1 MARPTI
7 RTAVVTTRKTTDMVR
22 TVVMAALRPS
32 VTTSPLCHLDSPH
45 KLPRTASSRALRLVS
60 NKVRLEE
67 EDTTE
72 ARTSSA
78 AVVAEAVVAVAVVV
92 VAVVVTEVIKT
103 NAEDTT
109 RATAGEG
116 TVKGATDTEGT
127 PTAEAAILE
136 EVMAATMVAEARAA
150 ADATRKSSLRA
161 TEQLR

>member
-22 TVVMAALRPS
+22 KVVMAALRTS

-45 KLPRTASSRALRLVS
+45 KLPRTAFSRASRLVS

-78 AVVAEAVVAVAVVV
+78 AVVAVAVVAVV
-92 VAVVVTEVIKT
+92 VAVTEVIKT

>member
-1 MARPTI
+1 
-7 RTAVVTTRKTTDMVR
+7 VR
-22 TVVMAALRPS
+22 TEETEQDTVALRLS
-32 VTTSPLCHLDSPH
+32 ETTSPRCRLDLPH
-45 KLPRTASSRALRLVS
+45 KPLRTASSRALRLVS

-78 AVVAEAVVAVAVVV
+78 AVVAEAVVAVV
-92 VAVVVTEVIKT
+92 VAVTEVIKT

>member
-7 RTAVVTTRKTTDMVR
+7 RTAVATTRKPTDMVR
-22 TVVMAALRPS
+22 TVVMAAGLRLS
-32 VTTSPLCHLDSPH
+32 VTTSPLCRLDSPH
-45 KLPRTASSRALRLVS
+45 KLPRTAFSRALRPAT

-78 AVVAEAVVAVAVVV
+78 AVVAEAVVAVV
-92 VAVVVTEVIKT
+92 VAVMEVIKT